1 MLNLTWGDVDLK
13 QKRLTVR
20 ESKAGEARHV
30 PMNEVVIQTLQ
41 SLPRM
46 LHNPYVFLWSQP
58 WRTSQK
64 RNQEHGLEAV
74 SQGSQDRKLSLARLE
89 THVRFTARHEGNQL
103 VHRQQT
109 AWAPQSGHD
118 REVFSPCAGL
128 SSECRRCVGDSS
140 STSDTRTD
148 TGG

>member
-46 LHNPYVFLWSQP
+46 LHNPYVFLVVATVENVSKTES
-58 WRTSQK
+58 RT
-64 RNQEHGLEAV
+64 RI
-74 SQGSQDRKLSLARLE
+74 GSGISRKPRSK
-89 THVRFTARHEGNQL
+89 TFIGT
-103 VHRQQT
+103 T
-109 AWAPQSGHD
+109 
-118 REVFSPCAGL
+118 
-128 SSECRRCVGDSS
+128 
-140 STSDTRTD
+140 
-148 TGG
+148 

>member
-46 LHNPYVFLWSQP
+46 LHNPYVSMAATVETVS
-58 WRTSQK
+58 RTES
-64 RNQEHGLEAV
+64 RTPI
-74 SQGSQDRKLSLARLE
+74 GSGISRKPRLKI
-89 THVRFTARHEGNQL
+89 FTG
-103 VHRQQT
+103 T
-109 AWAPQSGHD
+109 
-118 REVFSPCAGL
+118 
-128 SSECRRCVGDSS
+128 
-140 STSDTRTD
+140 T
-148 TGG
+148 